1 MTCLCQTEIELIFST
16 HTSTLPHQIN
26 QLSIHI
32 PKMGIIAV
40 AGGTGS
46 VGRTIVDALVARAT
60 HKVIILSRT
69 VCTRVIPCP
78 PLHPPD

>member
-1 MTCLCQTEIELIFST
+1 
-16 HTSTLPHQIN
+16 
-26 QLSIHI
+26 
-32 PKMGIIAV
+32 MGTIAV

-69 VCTRVIPCP
+69 VCTRASPCP
-78 PLHPPD
+78 PLHAPD